1 MAIERSERVWQIL
14 NAGRLVALRK
24 QFSESRKFRR
34 GHIVALVCSE
44 AEAKRLGGVYAVRP
58 IDGPDTETL
67 QQLPRSAFF
76 PVEAPKPRRKVSR

>member
-1 MAIERSERVWQIL
+1 MAIGRSERTWQIL
-14 NAGRLVALRK
+14 AAGRLVALRK
-24 QFSESRKFRR
+24 QFTQTRKFRR

-44 AEAKRLGGVYAVRP
+44 QEAKKFGGVYAVRP

-76 PVEAPKPRRKVSR
+76 PVETPKPRSQVSR